1 MQTLSAGCCGGGDV
15 REHLEM
21 RFGCAVEH
29 CCALQCNM
37 YVARFRVHVVQT
49 LSAGGCAARRWRQ
62 IAFATMLKRQLS
74 GELLTL
80 HEGQFHKHE
89 KEELEVPADVA
100 AALEIAAALDG
111 EEDAAVLE
119 KEEFE
124 ASKVEFTMEQEIPFD
139 TRVVTGELENG
150 MKYYVLHNPEPQ
162 NRVELSVAIK
172 SGSIHE
178 ANNERGVA
186 HMVEHLGFRSSEGME
201 GEFEII
207 KQLEALGI
215 KFGPHQNAYTSFDRT
230 VYQLQVPLDDM
241 DMLKQGMRALCQL
254 SLQMRLSDKD
264 VDRERSVVVEE
275 WRQSLSADTR
285 SCECLCQSIYKGS
298 IVPDR
303 MPIGVMDVIENV
315 SPDTVRGFYRRSYH
329 PELTAVVAVGAFTC
343 ELAEVE
349 LSDTTVSVCVRQPQV
364 VQPSTVADYRKFMV
378 LHLFHTAL
386 SERLSKIAQRNT
398 PPFIAASSCL
408 EAPLTGMHVFTLS
421 VSCQE
426 GREAQGLSAVLTEI
440 EHIKRS
446 GLKERGV
453 ANAKLQRSVLTSA
466 TVTLNVEAFQNL
478 YFCCAQRTG
487 LKEREVANAKR
498 NAAKWWQHYLL
509 SHAKR
514 ESAAACS
521 ELVDHFLSAA
531 TVVPPDWET
540 GMALEVLERI
550 ASDETGMAVEVLEGI
565 EPYEVSAAVAA
576 YHWGKGTVVHI
587 NRPAALKGGLRQ
599 GAERMA
605 AAVKR
610 MLSRADAAPLDS
622 LQGARAIELNV
633 KVRIADN
640 VNSGLITEEGVA
652 ALLAAHRN
660 DDPETRPNHNA
671 LYTAVSHRAN
681 TTSFNHQRAS
691 RRRRLTSNA
700 DCRHCKRRA
709 NHRGRR
715 RSAARRDKHN
725 DHDCLYGGL
734 NHDQTHVTLHC
745 AAVSADALPL
755 QIADIVN
762 GGPITEEGVAALL
775 AAHRDDDPET
785 APVRAL
791 LRQWSSG
798 ALSAGAPSDF
808 ADLLPIDLEAGS
820 IVKRA
825 HYAGPEDRL
834 DCHELVLS
842 NGMEVV
848 YKQTDFQDDEILFS
862 INANGGMNEVPPEHM
877 INAIMADAIAQQ
889 MGIFGVPPRS
899 LLDLLA
905 GRRITFETS
914 VGNIYRGCSGVCL
927 ADDLE
932 TALQMIHV
940 LFTARIEYD
949 EERVEHVMALVREGV
964 ASQSR
969 DPSTQFSNTLW
980 GIITQNHPWYAP
992 ASVEMLD
999 TVDAKHSLSIFND
1012 MFKNP
1017 AEFRMVMCGSL
1028 DPSEAEQLFEI
1039 YLASIPVPNP
1049 PPGPIL
1055 SVSEVTPLKIT
1066 FPTVGEVCELHLPMV
1081 DDTAST
1087 VITLPAMVG
1096 GAANPT
1102 HQGRMQDEV
1111 LLAFACRVAQDRL
1124 TEVLR
1129 FDLGSVY
1136 SVSVSHVSPLRTHH
1150 GLVVHSLWT
1159 HNVLLGVLRF
1169 DLGSVYSVSVS
1180 RSEHG
1185 RAPPRLP
1192 EDPVQY
1198 VVTISYTCKPSEVP
1212 VLRQKILEE
1221 LAKMQQEPPSDADA
1235 ADEAVLKE
1243 EEVSSAIT
1251 AAARDTEVDQ
1261 RTNEYWIGKMLE
1273 LYDSPLYGDDIA
1285 ATLEEQWA
1293 VRSAVVEE
1301 LSADSLRSAYTRFFG
1316 DLSSGEK
1323 ANMISQSLNLRVRGL
1338 HELCQVEFTME
1349 QPLPFDTRVVTG
1361 KLDNGMSYYVLQ
1373 NPEPQNRVELNVA
1386 IKTGSIHEADNERGL
1401 AHMVEHLGFRSSE
1414 GMGGEFEIVKQLQAL
1429 GIKFGPHQNA
1439 YTGIDRTVY
1448 QLQVPLDD
1456 MDMLKKGMRDL
1467 CQLSLQMRLSDDDVK
1482 RERSVVVEEWRQGL
1496 SAGLRNSECLW
1507 QSIYKGSMIPDRL
1520 PIGIMDVIENATP
1533 DTVRG
1538 YYRKNYHPE
1547 LMAVVAVGAFTC
1559 ELAEVELR
1567 DTTVS
1572 VFVHQ
1577 PQVVTPTTVASYRNY
1592 LVLSM
1597 FHTALSERLSKIAQR
1612 NAPPFTGAQS
1622 GVCELVAGTYTCA
1635 LTVSC
1640 QEGHEA
1646 QGLSSVLTEIEHIKR
1661 TGLKER
1667 EVANARRNFTKTY
1680 QHRLLS
1686 HVKRQSAT
1694 ACADLVDHF
1703 LDGATA
1709 APTEWEIADIVNG
1722 GPITEEGIA
1731 ALLAAQRNDDPETA
1745 PVRALLR
1752 QWSSGALS
1760 AGAPS
1765 DFADLLPID
1774 LDAGSIVKRTHYA
1787 GPDNQLD
1794 CHELVLSNGMVVVY
1808 KQTDFKDD
1816 EILFTLNANGGY
1828 NELPPEHV
1836 VDARIAE
1843 DIAREMGVFGVP
1855 RRSMSDMLAGRRI
1868 AFYTNIHSSCRRC
1881 SGDCCADDLE
1891 TTLQMIH
1898 VLFTASIEYDEERF
1912 EHFMTLT
1919 KEERAS
1925 QSRDPSTQFSDKLWG
1940 IITEHHP
1947 LWSRRTMEMLDSVD
1961 AKRSLSIFDN
1971 MFKNPAEFR
1980 SLSEVTPLKVTFP
1993 SMGEVCKL
2001 HLPMVDD
2008 MASTKIAVPVTINST
2023 ARPTHRGR
2031 EQDEVLLA
2039 IACRVIEDR
2048 LLEVLRFELGS
2059 VYSISVSYSEHGQS
2073 LPQRP
2078 EDPVLH
2084 VVMISYT
2091 CKPSEVPLL
2100 RQKILEE
2107 LAKMQQEPVQ
2117 DTKAAI
2123 TGAVTDEEV
2132 TNAITAAARDREV
2145 NLRTN
2150 WYWNSTMLGLY
2161 DSPLY
2166 NGDIAAVL
2174 EEWWSVRNA
2183 TTSDLNADSL
2193 RTAYIRLF
2201 GDLSRAVCV
2210 SMVPR
2215 TLWRN
2220 VGRWLAIAAV
2230 VSSAAFAVSRSS
2242 QNAMR

>member
-1 MQTLSAGCCGGGDV
+1 
-15 REHLEM
+15 
-21 RFGCAVEH
+21 
-29 CCALQCNM
+29 
-37 YVARFRVHVVQT
+37 
-49 LSAGGCAARRWRQ
+49 
-62 IAFATMLKRQLS
+62 MLKRQLS
-74 GELLTL
+74 GELLAL

-89 KEELEVPADVA
+89 KEDLEVPADVA

-111 EEDAAVLE
+111 EDEAAVLE
-119 KEEFE
+119 KEKFE
-124 ASKVEFTMEQEIPFD
+124 APKVEFTMEQEIPFD

-150 MKYYVLHNPEPQ
+150 MKYFVMQNQEPQ
-162 NRVELSVAIK
+162 NRVELNVAIK

-178 ANNERGVA
+178 ADNERGVA

-241 DMLKQGMRALCQL
+241 DMLKQGMRALYQL
-254 SLQMRLSDKD
+254 SLQMRLSDED

-343 ELAEVE
+343 ELAEVVGMIQEIFGALPRREDPPPPRPLVEVPIQPEPVVSIFSDKE

-364 VQPSTVADYRKFMV
+364 VQPTTVADYRKLMV

-440 EHIKRS
+440 EHIKR
-446 GLKERGV
+446 
-453 ANAKLQRSVLTSA
+453 
-466 TVTLNVEAFQNL
+466 
-478 YFCCAQRTG
+478 TG

-514 ESAAACS
+514 ESAAACA

-540 GMALEVLERI
+540 GMAL
-550 ASDETGMAVEVLEGI
+550 EVLEGI

-599 GAERMA
+599 GAERVA

-622 LQGARAIELNV
+622 LQG
-633 KVRIADN
+633 
-640 VNSGLITEEGVA
+640 VA
-652 ALLAAHRN
+652 A
-660 DDPETRPNHNA
+660 
-671 LYTAVSHRAN
+671 
-681 TTSFNHQRAS
+681 
-691 RRRRLTSNA
+691 
-700 DCRHCKRRA
+700 
-709 NHRGRR
+709 
-715 RSAARRDKHN
+715 
-725 DHDCLYGGL
+725 GGL
-734 NHDQTHVTLHC
+734 GN
-745 AAVSADALPL
+745 

-825 HYAGPEDRL
+825 HYAGPEDGL

-877 INAIMADAIAQQ
+877 MDAIMADAIAQQ

-914 VGNIYRGCSGVCL
+914 VGNIYRGCSGVCP

-992 ASVEMLD
+992 ASVGMLD
-999 TVDAKHSLSIFND
+999 RVDAKHSLSIFND

-1017 AEFRMVMCGSL
+1017 AEFRMVLCGSL

-1039 YLASIPVPNP
+1039 YLASIPVPDP
-1049 PPGPIL
+1049 APGPIL

-1066 FPTVGEVCELHLPMV
+1066 FPNVGEVCELHLPMV

-1136 SVSVSHVSPLRTHH
+1136 SVSVSH
-1150 GLVVHSLWT
+1150 
-1159 HNVLLGVLRF
+1159 
-1169 DLGSVYSVSVS
+1169 
-1180 RSEHG
+1180 SEHG

-1198 VVTISYTCKPSEVP
+1198 VVSISYTCKPSEVP

-1221 LAKMQQEPPSDADA
+1221 LAKMQHDPPPDADA

-1273 LYDSPLYGDDIA
+1273 LYDSPLYSDDIA

-1316 DLSSGEK
+1316 DLS
-1323 ANMISQSLNLRVRGL
+1323 
-1338 HELCQVEFTME
+1338 
-1349 QPLPFDTRVVTG
+1349 
-1361 KLDNGMSYYVLQ
+1361 
-1373 NPEPQNRVELNVA
+1373 
-1386 IKTGSIHEADNERGL
+1386 
-1401 AHMVEHLGFRSSE
+1401 
-1414 GMGGEFEIVKQLQAL
+1414 
-1429 GIKFGPHQNA
+1429 
-1439 YTGIDRTVY
+1439 
-1448 QLQVPLDD
+1448 
-1456 MDMLKKGMRDL
+1456 
-1467 CQLSLQMRLSDDDVK
+1467 
-1482 RERSVVVEEWRQGL
+1482 
-1496 SAGLRNSECLW
+1496 
-1507 QSIYKGSMIPDRL
+1507 
-1520 PIGIMDVIENATP
+1520 
-1533 DTVRG
+1533 
-1538 YYRKNYHPE
+1538 
-1547 LMAVVAVGAFTC
+1547 
-1559 ELAEVELR
+1559 
-1567 DTTVS
+1567 
-1572 VFVHQ
+1572 
-1577 PQVVTPTTVASYRNY
+1577 
-1592 LVLSM
+1592 
-1597 FHTALSERLSKIAQR
+1597 
-1612 NAPPFTGAQS
+1612 
-1622 GVCELVAGTYTCA
+1622 
-1635 LTVSC
+1635 
-1640 QEGHEA
+1640 
-1646 QGLSSVLTEIEHIKR
+1646 
-1661 TGLKER
+1661 
-1667 EVANARRNFTKTY
+1667 
-1680 QHRLLS
+1680 
-1686 HVKRQSAT
+1686 
-1694 ACADLVDHF
+1694 
-1703 LDGATA
+1703 
-1709 APTEWEIADIVNG
+1709 
-1722 GPITEEGIA
+1722 
-1731 ALLAAQRNDDPETA
+1731 
-1745 PVRALLR
+1745 
-1752 QWSSGALS
+1752 
-1760 AGAPS
+1760 
-1765 DFADLLPID
+1765 
-1774 LDAGSIVKRTHYA
+1774 
-1787 GPDNQLD
+1787 
-1794 CHELVLSNGMVVVY
+1794 
-1808 KQTDFKDD
+1808 
-1816 EILFTLNANGGY
+1816 
-1828 NELPPEHV
+1828 
-1836 VDARIAE
+1836 
-1843 DIAREMGVFGVP
+1843 
-1855 RRSMSDMLAGRRI
+1855 
-1868 AFYTNIHSSCRRC
+1868 
-1881 SGDCCADDLE
+1881 
-1891 TTLQMIH
+1891 
-1898 VLFTASIEYDEERF
+1898 
-1912 EHFMTLT
+1912 
-1919 KEERAS
+1919 
-1925 QSRDPSTQFSDKLWG
+1925 
-1940 IITEHHP
+1940 
-1947 LWSRRTMEMLDSVD
+1947 
-1961 AKRSLSIFDN
+1961 
-1971 MFKNPAEFR
+1971 
-1980 SLSEVTPLKVTFP
+1980 
-1993 SMGEVCKL
+1993 
-2001 HLPMVDD
+2001 
-2008 MASTKIAVPVTINST
+2008 
-2023 ARPTHRGR
+2023 
-2031 EQDEVLLA
+2031 
-2039 IACRVIEDR
+2039 
-2048 LLEVLRFELGS
+2048 
-2059 VYSISVSYSEHGQS
+2059 
-2073 LPQRP
+2073 
-2078 EDPVLH
+2078 
-2084 VVMISYT
+2084 
-2091 CKPSEVPLL
+2091 
-2100 RQKILEE
+2100 
-2107 LAKMQQEPVQ
+2107 
-2117 DTKAAI
+2117 
-2123 TGAVTDEEV
+2123 
-2132 TNAITAAARDREV
+2132 
-2145 NLRTN
+2145 
-2150 WYWNSTMLGLY
+2150 
-2161 DSPLY
+2161 
-2166 NGDIAAVL
+2166 
-2174 EEWWSVRNA
+2174 
-2183 TTSDLNADSL
+2183 
-2193 RTAYIRLF
+2193 
-2201 GDLSRAVCV
+2201 RAVCV

-2230 VSSAAFAVSRSS
+2230 VSSVAFAVSRSS
-2242 QNAMR
+2242 RNAMR